1 MEKVMVKKST
11 LTALVVAL
19 AGISSPAFA
28 QYYGN
33 YGDTAAGLD
42 EVSLSQPLYNYA
54 PAPLFVWSRYSNHP
68 AAAGGGSY
76 GYNVD
81 TLRDN

>member
-1 MEKVMVKKST
+1 MVKKST
-11 LTALVVAL
+11 LAVLVVAL

-54 PAPLFVWSRYSNHP
+54 PAPLFVTPYSNHP
-68 AAAGGGSY
+68 VATGGGSY
-76 GYNVD
+76 GYNVG
-81 TLRDN
+81 TLRNN

>member
-1 MEKVMVKKST
+1 MVKKST
-11 LTALVVAL
+11 LAALVVAL
-19 AGISSPAFA
+19 AGISSPAFS

-42 EVSLSQPLYNYA
+42 EVSLSYA
-54 PAPLFVWSRYSNHP
+54 PAPLLVWSPYSNHP
-68 AAAGGGSY
+68 IATGGGSY
-76 GYNVD
+76 GYNID